1 MGGVDL
7 PSVSTLYRKM
17 KASIACQL
25 IISLDPITQQVTKI
39 HTQREESQR
48 RAKFLPMLTAREVMA
63 ADPGAK
69 RHTIMKRTKNL
80 VATEDREV
88 RLDHA
93 KSLATQ
99 GQLHHLV
106 DDDAASL
113 WSEVVQKLPPECM
126 KFALNAAQDT
136 LPPQCQLV
144 PVEERSRPLESVQTL

>member
-1 MGGVDL
+1 MDL
-7 PSVSTLYRKM
+7 PSVSTLYR
-17 KASIACQL
+17 IACQL

-69 RHTIMKRTKNL
+69 RHTIMKHTEIL

-93 KSLATQ
+93 RSLTTQ

-106 DDDAASL
+106 DDDASSL